1 MIVNQEFA
9 RRFFG
14 GRDPIGRKV
23 RGWGEWFTVVG
34 VARNIKYLQLTES
47 PRPFLYVPIRQV
59 YRPEYGLTFHVRTAG
74 PVSAAI
80 AAIQRESA
88 ALDPGMMVFE
98 TEPLAEYISA
108 SLYGQKVG
116 AILLNVLGALGLL
129 LAALGLYSVMAYS
142 VAQRTGEIG
151 VRMTLGAEPRDMLL
165 LVLRQ
170 GLGFAVAGLAVGCLA
185 AAALARLAASV
196 LVSVSSVDPAVYAGA
211 ALVTMAI
218 ALLSA
223 AIPAWRAL
231 RVDPMVALRY
241 Q

>member
-1 MIVNQEFA
+1 
-9 RRFFG
+9 
-14 GRDPIGRKV
+14 
-23 RGWGEWFTVVG
+23 
-34 VARNIKYLQLTES
+34 
-47 PRPFLYVPIRQV
+47 
-59 YRPEYGLTFHVRTAG
+59 
-74 PVSAAI
+74 
-80 AAIQRESA
+80 
-88 ALDPGMMVFE
+88 
-98 TEPLAEYISA
+98 
-108 SLYGQKVG
+108 
-116 AILLNVLGALGLL
+116 
-129 LAALGLYSVMAYS
+129 
-142 VAQRTGEIG
+142 
-151 VRMTLGAEPRDMLL
+151 MLL

-231 RVDPMVALRY
+231 RVDPVVALRY